1 MKASTSNLFLSVIIL
16 SFMFSAAYS
25 QCPPAYTFTGEA
37 HGDFFGLSVASAG
50 DVNNDGYSDLIIGAP
65 ANEAAGKNAG
75 RVYVYSGLTGDILY
89 VFDAEAAQDR
99 FGYSVASAGDV
110 DNDGFADLIVGA
122 MWNDA
127 GGYTAGRAY
136 VYSGQTGNIIYI
148 FTGEAVSDN
157 FGASVASAGDVN
169 NDGFD
174 DIVVGAY
181 SNSSGGDLAGRA
193 YVYSGQTGEAI
204 YVFTGEAQGDLFGL
218 PVASAGDVNNDG
230 FDDIIIGANM
240 HDSDGPSVGRAYVF
254 SGQSGEAIHIF
265 DGESSADLF
274 GLMVSSAGDVN
285 NDGYDDI
292 MVGAHLYR
300 SGEIFAA
307 GRSYV
312 YSGLTGETIYVFTGE
327 GVGEFMGRMFASA
340 GDVNNDGFDDL
351 LISASINDTN
361 SLFAGR
367 VLVISGQTGDTLK
380 VLTGEAT
387 GDYFGRTVASA
398 GDINNDGFD
407 DMIVSANYVDD
418 YGNKLGRVY
427 VYLGG
432 GSCCCLFD
440 RGDLNGD
447 GNDGNVLDL
456 TFLVDF
462 IFRGSG
468 DSGYCPE
475 ESDLNADGES
485 ANILDLT
492 FQVDFIFRGGPAAGS
507 CP

>member
-37 HGDFFGLSVASAG
+37 DGDFFGLSVASAG

-75 RVYVYSGLTGDILY
+75 
-89 VFDAEAAQDR
+89 
-99 FGYSVASAGDV
+99 SV
-110 DNDGFADLIVGA
+110 
-122 MWNDA
+122 
-127 GGYTAGRAY
+127 
-136 VYSGQTGNIIYI
+136 
-148 FTGEAVSDN
+148 
-157 FGASVASAGDVN
+157 
-169 NDGFD
+169 
-174 DIVVGAY
+174 
-181 SNSSGGDLAGRA
+181 
-193 YVYSGQTGEAI
+193 
-204 YVFTGEAQGDLFGL
+204 
-218 PVASAGDVNNDG
+218 
-230 FDDIIIGANM
+230 
-240 HDSDGPSVGRAYVF
+240 
-254 SGQSGEAIHIF
+254 
-265 DGESSADLF
+265 
-274 GLMVSSAGDVN
+274 
-285 NDGYDDI
+285 
-292 MVGAHLYR
+292 
-300 SGEIFAA
+300 
-307 GRSYV
+307 YV
-312 YSGLTGETIYVFTGE
+312 YSGLTGETIYVFSGE
-327 GVGEFMGRMFASA
+327 GAGEFMGRMFASA

-387 GDYFGRTVASA
+387 GDYFGQTVASS

-418 YGNKLGRVY
+418 YGNKLGRAY

-432 GSCCCLFD
+432 SSCCCLFD

-447 GNDGNVLDL
+447 GNDGNILDL
-456 TFLVDF
+456 TFLVDYM
-462 IFRGSG
+462 FRGSG

-475 ESDLNADGES
+475 ESDLNADGDS

-492 FQVDFIFRGGPAAGS
+492 FQVDFIFRGGPAPGHVNNII
-507 CP
+507 